1 MRANLKARAEKRIVD
16 QIYKTYN
23 LDLRRDKRKQLEELV

>member
-1 MRANLKARAEKRIVD
+1 MMANLKARAEKRIVD

-23 LDLRRDKRKQLEELV
+23 LDLKKDKREQLEKLV